1 MHVDTYKEITFCLFS
16 IYIDPNSL
24 ATSLNDEHT
33 M

>member
-1 MHVDTYKEITFCLFS
+1 MLVDTYKKINIRLFS

-24 ATSLNDEHT
+24 AASLNDEHT

>member
-1 MHVDTYKEITFCLFS
+1 MQVVTYVNINLRLFS

-24 ATSLNDEHT
+24 VASLNDEHT